1 MHKININNQEYI
13 MRVIVDDKG
22 NVDHKAQLE
31 VEEKWKGMTIE
42 KPTLTLI
49 TNKQYTKSSKD

>member
-13 MRVIVDDKG
+13 MRIIVNDKG
-22 NVDHKAQLE
+22 EVNHKAQLE
-31 VEEKWKGMTIE
+31 VEEKWKGITIE
-42 KPTLTLI
+42 KPRLMLI

>member
-13 MRVIVDDKG
+13 LRIIVDDKG

-42 KPTLTLI
+42 KPTLMLI
-49 TNKQYTKSSKD
+49 TNKQYTKSLKD

>member
-13 MRVIVDDKG
+13 LRIIVDDKG

-49 TNKQYTKSSKD
+49 TNKQYIKSLKD

>member
-49 TNKQYTKSSKD
+49 TNKQYIKSLKD

>member
-13 MRVIVDDKG
+13 LRIIVDDKG

-42 KPTLTLI
+42 KPILTLI

>member
-31 VEEKWKGMTIE
+31 VEEKWKGITIE
-42 KPTLTLI
+42 KPRFTLI
-49 TNKQYTKSSKD
+49 TNKQFIKSSKD